1 MQRAGRLITLVL
13 VVWLVV
19 ALLPQ
24 TLAPQAAPALPPDSA
39 GRQAATTATP
49 TQPESPLPTPT
60 PTFTPTPTP
69 TNTPTPTPTFT
80 PTPTPH
86 RFYLPLIFRRGK

>member
-1 MQRAGRLITLVL
+1 MPRVGRLITLVL

-24 TLAPQAAPALPPDSA
+24 TLTPQAAPAVPPDSA

-49 TQPESPLPTPT
+49 TQPKSPLATPT
-60 PTFTPTPTP
+60 PTFTPTP

>member
-1 MQRAGRLITLVL
+1 MPSIGRLITLVL

-24 TLAPQAAPALPPDSA
+24 TLAPQAAPALPSGSA

-49 TQPESPLPTPT
+49 TQPKSPLATPT
-60 PTFTPTPTP
+60 PTFTPTP

-86 RFYLPLIFRRGK
+86 RLYLPLIFQRGK

>member
-1 MQRAGRLITLVL
+1 MQRLGRLLAL
-13 VVWLVV
+13 FLLAGLVV

-24 TLAPQAAPALPPDSA
+24 TLTPQAAPALPPGSA

-49 TQPESPLPTPT
+49 TQPQSPLPTPT
-60 PTFTPTPTP
+60 PTFTPTP

-86 RFYLPLIFRRGK
+86 RWYLPLIFKRGK

>member
-1 MQRAGRLITLVL
+1 MPRVGRLLALVL
-13 VVWLVV
+13 LVGLVV

-24 TLAPQAAPALPPDSA
+24 TLTPQAAPALPPGSA

-49 TQPESPLPTPT
+49 TQPVSPLPTPT

-80 PTPTPH
+80 PTPTPP
-86 RFYLPLIFRRGK
+86 RLYLPLIFKRGK

>member
-1 MQRAGRLITLVL
+1 MPRVGRLITLVL
-13 VVWLVV
+13 AVCLVV

-24 TLAPQAAPALPPDSA
+24 TLAPQAAPTLPMGST

-49 TQPESPLPTPT
+49 TQPESPLPTST

-86 RFYLPLIFRRGK
+86 RLYLPLIFRRGK

>member
-1 MQRAGRLITLVL
+1 MQSLGRLITLVL

-19 ALLPQ
+19 VLLPQ
-24 TLAPQAAPALPPDSA
+24 TLAPLAAPAVPPDSA
-39 GRQAATTATP
+39 GRQALTTATP
-49 TQPESPLPTPT
+49 TQPKSPLSTPT

-69 TNTPTPTPTFT
+69 TNTPTPTFT

-86 RFYLPLIFRRGK
+86 RLYLPLIFKHGK

>member
-1 MQRAGRLITLVL
+1 MQRCGWLITLVV

-24 TLAPQAAPALPPDSA
+24 TLTPQAAPALPPGSA
-39 GRQAATTATP
+39 GRQTVTTATP
-49 TQPESPLPTPT
+49 TQPQSPLPTPT
-60 PTFTPTPTP
+60 PTFTPTP

-86 RFYLPLIFRRGK
+86 RLYLPLIFKRGK